1 MTTCR
6 EFFTFSWPLR
16 GRGRG
21 GRPKRSAWP
30 FFSRFFFWRLP
41 LSVSEILQYEWK
53 PCNFMVGTQRYLV
66 SAFNLEMVII
76 FITLISDRT
85 EIPGK
90 KLVEIPP
97 VIVLQQPGR
106 GWLAF
111 GDCKR
116 IPQSFRRV
124 RIFKFAIVKL
134 RKLYESRMTFV
145 ESSTKAFQ
153 KASKSR
159 QYKVSRQNSVCW
171 GSFLS

>member
-1 MTTCR
+1 
-6 EFFTFSWPLR
+6 
-16 GRGRG
+16 
-21 GRPKRSAWP
+21 
-30 FFSRFFFWRLP
+30 
-41 LSVSEILQYEWK
+41 
-53 PCNFMVGTQRYLV
+53 MVGTQRYLV

-153 KASKSR
+153 KASKWR
-159 QYKVSRQNSVCW
+159 QY
-171 GSFLS
+171 